1 MSYLKRKLQ
10 TFIEDIK
17 RVVVKLAHQKVKTEI
32 PSKDALDQFKNYV
45 TYKTMRN
52 YAKHSRTVQNSAQ
65 SKTMPSTTLFKVK
78 KCPKVDPKMR

>member
-1 MSYLKRKLQ
+1 MTLKAWSIGPMSYLKRKLQ

-45 TYKTMRN
+45 TYKTMQNAKLCKVQN
-52 YAKHSRTVQNSAQ
+52 YAK
-65 SKTMPSTTLFKVK
+65 
-78 KCPKVDPKMR
+78 